1 MNSRQDSIVP
11 IHFGPPSDTLYG
23 VVHLP
28 QAAPARECAI
38 VICPSMGHEYIQFH
52 RALRVLAEKL
62 CDAGFPVLRFDYY
75 GCGDSTGDSEQGTI
89 PRWLM
94 DISSAIAEIQSRSSR
109 PKVGLFGYRLG
120 GALALMAAA
129 TNPEVHAVFLWDPV
143 VDGKDYLRELEFMH
157 QEMMHTSHVI
167 PDPVGTDHASTERLG
182 FPLSDLLI
190 SGLRGLDLTTIVRDP
205 ATRMFLAYTRSD
217 VRTESLRRKLA
228 ITENCTWL
236 APRAGP
242 LPWRWEENFAKSP
255 VPYQTIQTLVQWA
268 SEAL

>member
-11 IHFGPPSDTLYG
+11 IHFGPPSETLYG
-23 VVHLP
+23 VIHLP

-75 GCGDSTGDSEQGTI
+75 GCGDSTGDSDQGTI
-89 PRWLM
+89 PRWLT
-94 DISSAIAEIQSRSSR
+94 DISSAIAEVRSRSSR

-120 GALALMAAA
+120 GALAMMAAA
-129 TNPEVHAVFLWDPV
+129 TDPEVHAVFLWDPV
-143 VDGKDYLRELEFMH
+143 VAGKDYLRELEFMH

-167 PDPVGTDHASTERLG
+167 PDPVGTDHASAERLG
-182 FPLSDLLI
+182 FPLSDSLI

-205 ATRMFLAYTRSD
+205 AARIFLACTRSD
-217 VRTESLRRKLA
+217 VRTEGLRRKLE
-228 ITENCTWL
+228 ITKNRTWL
-236 APRAGP
+236 APPAGP
-242 LPWRWEENFAKSP
+242 LPWRWEEDFAKTP
-255 VPYQTIQTLVQWA
+255 VPYQAIQTLVQWA